1 MMFMPHVFF
10 FSNDFLCIFHLLK
23 TYLIPDVDLPKR
35 FRKSK
40 KICLILSNG
49 SVVEKCVYK

>member
-40 KICLILSNG
+40 KICLILRNG